1 MMRAGLILATL
12 AFGTAAFAAPKPPAL
27 PAELQGL
34 AACRAM
40 TDASARLTCYDA
52 ATAHLEAAVNKHDV
66 LVLNRDDMRATRRG
80 LFGFTL
86 PKTSLFGRSGSDSE
100 HDDVSEIDA
109 KATSVSS
116 LGYGMWRM
124 RLDDGALWETTEAVE
139 WDGPHTGS
147 KIHLKRGALGNYFMT
162 IDGGRPVR
170 SRRIG

>member
-1 MMRAGLILATL
+1 MMRVGLIVATM
-12 AFGTAAFAAPKPPAL
+12 AFGTAASAAPAPTAL
-27 PAELQGL
+27 PTELQGL

-40 TDASARLTCYDA
+40 TDNGARLACYDA

-109 KATSVSS
+109 KVTTASS
-116 LGYGMWRM
+116 LGYGIWRM

-139 WDGPHTGS
+139 WDGPHAGS
-147 KIHLKRGALGNYFMT
+147 KIHLKRGTLGSYFMT
-162 IDGGRPVR
+162 IDGARAVR
-170 SRRIG
+170 ARRVG